1 MQFPAA
7 GTTEIYVSETGKD
20 DWTKV
25 EAKETIGTENNRV
38 KAYTYE
44 IAPTTATFVKF
55 KVVSPADKQCVGITE
70 IELKKAVGTF
80 TTNTTAKL
88 AESKNC
94 RKGNSGSSAFIEQL
108 FYTGDGC
115 K

>member
-55 KVVSPADKQCVGITE
+55 KVVSPADKQRVGITE

-88 AESKNC
+88 AEVKIAG
-94 RKGNSGSSAFIEQL
+94 KAIPEAAL
-108 FYTGDGC
+108 H
-115 K
+115 

>member
-1 MQFPAA
+1 MQ
-7 GTTEIYVSETGKD
+7 KD
-20 DWTKV
+20 
-25 EAKETIGTENNRV
+25 NRV

-88 AESKNC
+88 AEVKIAGKAIPEAALSL
-94 RKGNSGSSAFIEQL
+94 SSYSTHRRQMQAKWKQKQQ
-108 FYTGDGC
+108 TMQR
-115 K
+115 

>member
-1 MQFPAA
+1 M
-7 GTTEIYVSETGKD
+7 
-20 DWTKV
+20 
-25 EAKETIGTENNRV
+25 R
-38 KAYTYE
+38 

-88 AESKNC
+88 AEVNTGTEQF
-94 RKGNSGSSAFIEQL
+94 RKQRFH
-108 FYTGDGC
+108 
-115 K
+115 